1 MTNSIQTPGVQ
12 ISITEK
18 AMVELRRV
26 GVGSAQFLRIKVV
39 PGGCSGMTYSA
50 AVDTAMGEGDEIVYH
65 QDDLRVVAD
74 NSSVVF
80 LDGLQVD
87 FSDDLIQAGF
97 RFSNPNAS
105 KSCGCGSSFGV

>member
-1 MTNSIQTPGVQ
+1 MTNSTQTSGLQ
-12 ISITEK
+12 ISVSEK
-18 AMVELRRV
+18 ALVELKRV
-26 GVGSAQFLRIKVV
+26 GVGSSQFLRIKVI

-50 AVDTAMGEGDEIVYH
+50 AVDTAMGEGDEIVYN
-65 QDDLRVVAD
+65 QDGLRVVAD
-74 NSSVVF
+74 NASVVF